1 MARGRGSYP
10 EPGREPLRE
19 SEGMKRSLVSA
30 PVRAVALALMLS
42 SQFAAAANAQ
52 SAPQAASQTASKTS
66 EAISVQLNDAE
77 TVNGSCRLTFVI
89 RNTLPTPVDALGL
102 DLVMFD
108 TSDGVSGYAAID
120 FGDLPTGKTRVR
132 QYDVAKG
139 DCTGISRVLVN
150 EVRACDLQDT
160 AQQDCLPLLRIDSR
174 SEIDLIL

>member
-1 MARGRGSYP
+1 
-10 EPGREPLRE
+10 
-19 SEGMKRSLVSA
+19 MKRSLVSA

-52 SAPQAASQTASKTS
+52 SASQAASQAASQTASKTS

-89 RNTLPTPVDALGL
+89 RNTLPTPVNALGL